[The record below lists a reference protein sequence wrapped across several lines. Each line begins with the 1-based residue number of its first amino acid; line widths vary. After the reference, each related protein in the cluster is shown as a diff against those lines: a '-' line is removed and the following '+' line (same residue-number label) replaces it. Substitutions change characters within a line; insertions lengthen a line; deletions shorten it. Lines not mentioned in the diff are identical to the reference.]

1 MAPQHGQMGLPILPH
16 RRVGVWAGRR
26 PKGWFVDDMNA
37 LARSFV
43 LPAAIAT
50 FFVASKVHAAKPWE
64 QLPPAPALPSSTISG
79 YAPVD
84 GIRIY
89 YAEFGRGEPVILLH
103 GGLGNLEQFGNQ
115 IPALETH
122 YKVIA
127 LDSRGHG
134 RSTRSATAF
143 SYHLMAG
150 DVLSVM
156 DYLRI
161 PKAAVVGWSD
171 GGIVGIDLA
180 IYHPDR
186 LTKLVAIAANYSVS
200 GLRSNKTKSEAL
212 TGYYTLVRSDY
223 ERLSSTPKDYG
234 NFLTAMRAM
243 WRSQPEFTSAQL
255 SSIHVPTLIVDG
267 DYDEVV
273 QREHTE
279 KLAHLIPG
287 AKLVIVPESSHFVM
301 FQRPGVL
308 NQTILSFLESSRGS

>member
-1 MAPQHGQMGLPILPH
+1 MGLPILPH
-16 RRVGVWAGRR
+16 RRAGAWAGRR
-26 PKGWFVDDMNA
+26 PNGWFVYDLNP

-50 FFVASKVHAAKPWE
+50 FFVAGKAQAAKPWE
-64 QLPPAPALPSSTISG
+64 QLPLAPTLPSSTISG

-103 GGLGNLEQFGNQ
+103 GGLGNLEQFSNQ

-134 RSTRSATAF
+134 RSTRSATPF
-143 SYHLMAG
+143 SYHLMAD
-150 DVLSVM
+150 DVLSIM

-161 PKAAVVGWSD
+161 PKAVVVGWSD
-171 GGIVGIDLA
+171 GGIVGLDLA

-186 LTKLVAIAANYSVS
+186 LTKLIAIAANYSVS
-200 GLRSNKTKSEAL
+200 GLHNHKTKSETL
-212 TGYYTLVRSDY
+212 TEYYTLVRSDY
-223 ERLSSTPKDYG
+223 ERLSSTPKDYDK
-234 NFLTAMRAM
+234 FLAAMRAM
-243 WRSQPEFTSAQL
+243 WRSQPEYTSAQL
-255 SSIHVPTLIVDG
+255 TSIHVPTLIVDG
-267 DYDEVV
+267 EYDEVV

-287 AKLVIVPESSHFVM
+287 AKLVIIPGSSHFVL
-301 FQRPGVL
+301 FQRPDAL
-308 NQTILSFLESSRGS
+308 NQTILSFLQGTS